1 MLKTLNDDETN
12 AKIQSIAAG
21 FNKKDDRASSN
32 ISKVSTASVLDQ
44 MVADSAKDLKVNM
57 VPTLRRKLQYT
68 IHFLYSG
75 VDTSW
80 SYSTMDYPLHELT
93 QSGLADRIT
102 DMAKDHIFYDA
113 DRGIW
118 RIWTGKL
125 WVKVGQKNTSDLF
138 QIATQLPVMLKNE
151 IEHELISKGSM
162 ELSNDKLITFQ
173 RSAGAKSTLTAAFDL
188 CKSEQR
194 LGRTRV
200 QYDKDPY
207 RLNFLNGELSIAQ
220 VDDNGDLTKGSR
232 SLKKHDK
239 NNYSTTIIP
248 WNYDPKAK
256 APRFMKFLNSFS
268 GGSEEM
274 AEYLQLIAG
283 YTLFG
288 QNIWEHFF
296 LLHGAGSTGKSTFLK
311 ILAATLGGDD
321 VEDEEIAQSVSGI
334 PFNLFTNAKISDA
347 NANTPALAR
356 LAGKL
361 LAITT
366 EPNKSDTLD
375 EGFVKSATGRDT
387 LTATRKYEQPF
398 SFQPKFKIFIATNDY
413 PKSSASDAIL
423 RRMIMIPANHV
434 VRSKNL
440 DFNAN
445 LVDQVKATEMQGVL
459 AWMVRGAEKLI
470 DLAIEQANKAKQVK
484 QDIKTGKIDAK
495 NATIVEKDPLLLKM
509 PLQVRK
515 EGLHYA
521 TSANSA
527 ALFLQDLLITKK
539 EYWNKIATSKALD
552 PQIVFKPVSF
562 KRNGAPASQKGTNRE
577 ERYPK
582 GQDVVID
589 KNSYVLRRDLY
600 DVYRDYCQAEGIEH
614 KMTSKHFADVIK
626 QYLPSA
632 HTSQG
637 TAWLGIALSPCFNFG
652 WHEGTYGESVEIIRK
667 SLWSSDKNHS
677 SNVLD
682 MFDML
687 SSSNH
692 IGEKQQAKIEDFKRN
707 HDAAY
712 LQASHEK
719 VTKLYNP
726 VMRHYDDIEEAKK
739 QRIKKAQ
746 QAMFD

>member
-1 MLKTLNDDETN
+1 MLKTLNDDETQ

-21 FNKKDDRASSN
+21 FNKKDDRAST
-32 ISKVSTASVLDQ
+32 SKVSTTSVLDQ
-44 MVADSAKDLKVNM
+44 LVADSAKDLKVDD
-57 VPTLRRKLQYT
+57 VPALRKKLEYT
-68 IHFLYSG
+68 IHFLYAG

-80 SYSTMDYPLHELT
+80 KYNTMNHQIHDFT
-93 QSGLADRIT
+93 QAGLADRIT
-102 DMAKDHIFYDA
+102 DMAKDHLFYDS

-118 RIWTGKL
+118 RVWTGKF

-138 QIATQLPVMLKNE
+138 QIASQLPLMIKNE
-151 IEHELISKGSM
+151 GSYELVSKSAID
-162 ELSNDKLITFQ
+162 LTLTQFTAFQ
-173 RSAGAKSTLTAAFDL
+173 RSSGSKNTLTAAFDL

-200 QYDKDPY
+200 QYDKDQY
-207 RLNFLNGELSIAQ
+207 RLNFENGELPIAN
-220 VDDNGDLTKGSR
+220 VDDNGNLTKGSR
-232 SLKKHDK
+232 KLQHHDK
-239 NNYSTTIIP
+239 GNYSTTIIP
-248 WNYDPKAK
+248 YDYDPKATT
-256 APRFMKFLNSFS
+256 PRFMKFLKTFS
-268 GGSEEM
+268 GNSEEM
-274 AEYLQLIAG
+274 AEYLQLVAG

-296 LLHGAGSTGKSTFLK
+296 VLHGAGSTGKSTFLK
-311 ILAATLGGDD
+311 ILSSVLGGDD

-366 EPNKSDTLD
+366 EPNKADTLD

-398 SFQPKFKIFIATNDY
+398 AFQPRFKIFIATNDY

-423 RRMIMIPANHV
+423 RRMIMIPANNV

-445 LVDQVKATEMQGVL
+445 LVDQVKAAEMPGVL
-459 AWMVRGAEKLI
+459 AWMVAGAEKLI

-495 NATIVEKDPLLLKM
+495 NAPIVEKDPLMLKM
-509 PLQVRK
+509 PLEVRK

-539 EYWNKIATSKALD
+539 EYWNKVATSKALD
-552 PQIVFKPVSF
+552 PQISFKPTSF
-562 KRNGAPASQKGTNRE
+562 KRNGAPASKTGTNRE

-582 GQDVVID
+582 DQDVVID

-600 DVYRDYCQAEGIEH
+600 EVYRDYCKAEGIEH

-626 QYLPSA
+626 QYLPSC

-637 TAWLGIALSPCFNFG
+637 TAWLGIALSPAFNFG
-652 WHEGTYGESVEIIRK
+652 WHEGNYGESVEIIRK
-667 SLWSSDKNHS
+667 SLWSSDKNHTG
-677 SNVLD
+677 NVLD
-682 MFDML
+682 MFAML
-687 SSSNH
+687 NSNRH
-692 IGEKQQAKIEDFKRN
+692 LGEKQQAKIEDFIKN
-707 HDAAY
+707 HDGAY
-712 LQASHEK
+712 LHGSHEK

-726 VMRHYDDIEEAKK
+726 VMRHYDDIEEARK
-739 QRIKKAQ
+739 QRMKKAQ

>member
-1 MLKTLNDDETN
+1 MLKTLNDEETQ

-21 FNKKDDRASSN
+21 FSKKDDRASSTSN
-32 ISKVSTASVLDQ
+32 VSTSSVLDQ
-44 MVADSAKDLKVNM
+44 MVADSAKDLKVDD
-57 VPTLRRKLQYT
+57 VPALRKKLEYT
-68 IHFLYSG
+68 IHFLYGG

-80 SYSTMDYPLHELT
+80 QYNTMDHPIHDFT

-102 DMAKDHIFYDA
+102 DMAKNHLFYDA
-113 DRGIW
+113 DRGVW
-118 RIWTGKL
+118 RVWNGKFWL
-125 WVKVGQKNTSDLF
+125 KVGQKNVSDLF
-138 QIATQLPVMLKNE
+138 QIASQLPIMIKNE
-151 IEHELISKGSM
+151 IEHELISKGAM

-200 QYDKDPY
+200 QYDKDTY
-207 RLNFLNGELSIAQ
+207 RLNFENGELSIASI
-220 VDDNGDLTKGSR
+220 DANGNLIKGSR
-232 SLKKHDK
+232 KLQNHDK
-239 NNYSTTIIP
+239 SNYSTTIIP

-256 APRFMKFLNSFS
+256 SPRFTSFLKSFA
-268 GGSEEM
+268 GGSPEM

-283 YTLFG
+283 YCLFG
-288 QNIWEHFF
+288 QNVWEHFF
-296 LLHGAGSTGKSTFLK
+296 LIHGAGSTGKSTFLK
-311 ILAATLGGDD
+311 ILSAVLGGDD
-321 VEDEEIAQSVSGI
+321 VEDEEIAQAISGI
-334 PFNLFTNAKISDA
+334 PFSLFTNAKISDA

-398 SFQPKFKIFIATNDY
+398 SFQPRFKIFIATNDY

-440 DFNAN
+440 NFNAN
-445 LVDQVKATEMQGVL
+445 LVDQVKTTEMPGVL
-459 AWMVRGAEKLI
+459 AWMVSGAEKLI

-484 QDIKTGKIDAK
+484 QDIKAGKIDVKDAP
-495 NATIVEKDPLLLKM
+495 IIEKDPLLLKM
-509 PLQVRK
+509 PLEVRK

-552 PQIVFKPVSF
+552 QQVTFSPASF
-562 KRNGAPASQKGTNRE
+562 KRNGAPATQKGTNRE

-582 GQDVVID
+582 YQNVVID
-589 KNSYVLRRDLY
+589 KTSYVLRRDLY
-600 DVYRDYCQAEGIEH
+600 EVYRDYCKDEGIEH

-652 WHEGTYGESVEIIRK
+652 WHESSYGESVEIIRK
-667 SLWSSDKNHS
+667 SLWSSDKNHTG
-677 SNVLD
+677 NVLD
-682 MFDML
+682 MFAML
-687 SSSNH
+687 NSNRH
-692 IGEKQQAKIEDFKRN
+692 LGEKQQAKIEEFKRN

-712 LQASHEK
+712 LQGSHEK

-726 VMRHYDDIEEAKK
+726 LMCHYDDIEEAKK

-746 QAMFD
+746 HAMFD

>member
-21 FNKKDDRASSN
+21 FNKKDDRASST
-32 ISKVSTASVLDQ
+32 SKVSTSSVLDQ
-44 MVADSAKDLKVNM
+44 LVADSAKDLKVDD
-57 VPTLRRKLQYT
+57 VPALRKKLEYT
-68 IHFLYSG
+68 IHFLYGG

-80 SYSTMDYPLHELT
+80 KYNTMNHPIHDFT

-102 DMAKDHIFYDA
+102 DMAKSHLFYDS

-118 RIWTGKL
+118 RIWNGKFWL
-125 WVKVGQKNTSDLF
+125 KVGQKNTSDLF
-138 QIATQLPVMLKNE
+138 QIASQLPIMIKNE
-151 IEHELISKGSM
+151 GSHELVSKSAID
-162 ELSNDKLITFQ
+162 LTLTQFTAFQ
-173 RSAGAKSTLTAAFDL
+173 RSSGSKNTLSAAFDL

-207 RLNFLNGELSIAQ
+207 LLNFENGELPIAN
-220 VDDNGDLTKGSR
+220 VDNNGDLIKGLRKLQKHTK
-232 SLKKHDK
+232 D
-239 NNYSTTIIP
+239 NYSTTIIP
-248 WNYDPKAK
+248 WDYNPKAK
-256 APRFMKFLNSFS
+256 APRFMKFLNNFA
-268 GGSEEM
+268 GGSQEM
-274 AEYLQLIAG
+274 AEYLQLVAG

-296 LLHGAGSTGKSTFLK
+296 VVHGAGSTGKSTFLK
-311 ILAATLGGDD
+311 ILSACLGGDD
-321 VEDEEIAQSVSGI
+321 VEDEEIAQSVAGI

-356 LAGKL
+356 LSGKL

-375 EGFVKSATGRDT
+375 EGFVKSSTGRDT

-398 SFQPKFKIFIATNDY
+398 AFQPRFKIFIATNDY

-445 LVDQVKATEMQGVL
+445 LVDQVKSNEMQGVL
-459 AWMVRGAEKLI
+459 AWMVQGAEKLI

-484 QDIKTGKIDAK
+484 QDIKSGKIDAK
-495 NATIVEKDPLLLKM
+495 DAQIVEKDPLLLKM
-509 PLQVRK
+509 PIEVRK

-527 ALFLQDLLITKK
+527 ALFLQDLLITKE

-552 PQIVFKPVSF
+552 PQVAFSPASF
-562 KRNGAPASQKGTNRE
+562 KRNGAPATQKGTNRE

-582 GQDVVID
+582 YQNVVID
-589 KNSYVLRRDLY
+589 KTSYVLRRDLY
-600 DVYRDYCQAEGIEH
+600 EVYRDYCKDEGIEH

-652 WHEGTYGESVEIIRK
+652 WNEGSYGESVEIIRK

-682 MFDML
+682 MFAML
-687 SSSNH
+687 NSNRR
-692 IGEKQQAKIEDFKRN
+692 IGEKQQAKIEEFKRN

-712 LQASHEK
+712 LRGSHEK
-719 VTKLYNP
+719 VDKLYNP
-726 VMRHYDDIEEAKK
+726 VMGHYDDIEESKK
-739 QRIKKAQ
+739 QRMKKAQ

>member
-1 MLKTLNDDETN
+1 MLKTLNDEETQ
-12 AKIQSIAAG
+12 AKIKSIAAG
-21 FNKKDDRASSN
+21 FDKKDDRASSTSN
-32 ISKVSTASVLDQ
+32 VSTSSVLDQ
-44 MVADSAKDLKVNM
+44 LVADSAKDLKVAD
-57 VPTLRRKLQYT
+57 VPALRKKLEYT
-68 IHFLYSG
+68 IHFLYGG

-80 SYSTMDYPLHELT
+80 KYNTMNHPIHDFT

-102 DMAKDHIFYDA
+102 DMAKSHLFYDS
-113 DRGIW
+113 DRGVW
-118 RIWTGKL
+118 RIWNGKL
-125 WVKVGQKNTSDLF
+125 WVKIGQKNTSDLF
-138 QIATQLPVMLKNE
+138 QIASQLPIMIKNE
-151 IEHELISKGSM
+151 GSYELVSKGAID
-162 ELSNDKLITFQ
+162 LTLTQFTAFQ
-173 RSAGAKSTLTAAFDL
+173 RSAGSKNTLNAAFDL
-188 CKSEQR
+188 CKSAQR

-200 QYDKDPY
+200 QYDKDMY
-207 RLNFLNGELSIAQ
+207 RLNFSNGELSIAS
-220 VDDNGDLTKGSR
+220 VDDHGNLTKGSR
-232 SLKKHDK
+232 KLKKHDK
-239 NNYSTTIIP
+239 SNYSTTIIP
-248 WNYDPKAK
+248 WSYDSKAK
-256 APRFMKFLNSFS
+256 APRFMKFLKSFS
-268 GGSEEM
+268 GGSQEM
-274 AEYLQLIAG
+274 AEYLQLVAG

-296 LLHGAGSTGKSTFLK
+296 LFHGAGSTGKSTFLK
-311 ILAATLGGDD
+311 ILASCLGGDD
-321 VEDEEIAQSVSGI
+321 VEDEEIAQSVAGI

-356 LAGKL
+356 LSGKL

-375 EGFVKSATGRDT
+375 EGFVKSAVGRDT

-398 SFQPKFKIFIATNDY
+398 AFQPRFKIFIATNDY

-423 RRMIMIPANHV
+423 RRMIMIPANNV

-459 AWMVRGAEKLI
+459 AWMVAGAEKLI

-484 QDIKTGKIDAK
+484 QDIKAGKIDTKDAQ
-495 NATIVEKDPLLLKM
+495 IVEKDPLLLKM
-509 PLQVRK
+509 PLEVRK

-552 PQIVFKPVSF
+552 PQVAFSPSSF
-562 KRNGAPASQKGTNRE
+562 KRNGAPASKTGTNRE
-577 ERYPK
+577 ERYSK
-582 GQDVVID
+582 DQDVVID
-589 KNSYVLRRDLY
+589 KTSYVLRRDLY
-600 DVYRDYCQAEGIEH
+600 EVYRDYCQAEGIEH

-632 HTSQG
+632 HITQG
-637 TAWLGIALSPCFNFG
+637 SAWLGIALSPCFNYG
-652 WHEGTYGESVEIIRK
+652 WHQGNYGESVEIIRK
-667 SLWSSDKNHS
+667 SLWNSDKNHT

-682 MFDML
+682 MFEML

-692 IGEKQQAKIEDFKRN
+692 IGEKQQAKIEEFKRN
-707 HDAAY
+707 HDGAY
-712 LQASHEK
+712 LQGSHEK

-726 VMRHYDDIEEAKK
+726 LMRHYDDIEEAKK
-739 QRIKKAQ
+739 QRIKNAQ
-746 QAMFD
+746 QSMFE

>member
-1 MLKTLNDDETN
+1 MLKTLNDDETK
-12 AKIQSIAAG
+12 AKIQSIAAD
-21 FNKKDDRASSN
+21 FSKKNDRASTN
-32 ISKVSTASVLDQ
+32 KVSTSSVLDQ
-44 MVADSAKDLKVNM
+44 MVADSAKDLKAAD
-57 VPTLRRKLQYT
+57 VPALRKKLEYT
-68 IHFLYSG
+68 IHFLYGG

-80 SYSTMDYPLHELT
+80 KYNTMDHPIHDFT

-102 DMAKDHIFYDA
+102 DMAKDHLFYDA

-118 RIWTGKL
+118 RIWNGKF

-138 QIATQLPVMLKNE
+138 QIASQLPVMIKNE
-151 IEHELISKGSM
+151 GSYELVSKGVID
-162 ELSNDKLITFQ
+162 LTLTQFTAFQ
-173 RSAGAKSTLTAAFDL
+173 RSAGSKNTLSAAFDL

-200 QYDKDPY
+200 QYDKDQY
-207 RLNFLNGELSIAQ
+207 LLNFENGELPIAN
-220 VDDNGDLTKGSR
+220 VDNNGDLIKGSR
-232 SLKKHDK
+232 KLQNHDK
-239 NNYSTTIIP
+239 SNYSTTIIP
-248 WNYDPKAK
+248 YNYDPKAK
-256 APRFMKFLNSFS
+256 APRFIKFLNSFA
-268 GGSEEM
+268 GGSQEM

-311 ILAATLGGDD
+311 ILASCLGGDD

-356 LAGKL
+356 LSGKL

-366 EPNKSDTLD
+366 EPNKNDTLD
-375 EGFVKSATGRDT
+375 EGFVKSAVGRDT

-398 SFQPKFKIFIATNDY
+398 AFQPRFKIFIATNDY

-445 LVDQVKATEMQGVL
+445 LVDQVKAAEMQGVL
-459 AWMVRGAEKLI
+459 AWMVQGAEKLI

-484 QDIKTGKIDAK
+484 QDIKSGKIDPKDAP
-495 NATIVEKDPLLLKM
+495 IIEKDPLMLKM
-509 PLQVRK
+509 PIEVRK

-527 ALFLQDLLITKK
+527 ALFLQDLLITKE

-552 PQIVFKPVSF
+552 PQVAFSPASF
-562 KRNGAPASQKGTNRE
+562 KRNGAPSSQKGTNRE
-577 ERYPK
+577 ERYAK
-582 GQDVVID
+582 DQDVVID

-600 DVYRDYCQAEGIEH
+600 EVYRDYCKTEGIEH

-637 TAWLGIALSPCFNFG
+637 TAWLGIALSPAFNYG
-652 WHEGTYGESVEIIRK
+652 WHEGNYGESVEIIRK
-667 SLWSSDKNHS
+667 SLWSSDKNHTG
-677 SNVLD
+677 NVLD
-682 MFDML
+682 MFAML
-687 SSSNH
+687 NSNRH
-692 IGEKQQAKIEDFKRN
+692 IGEKQQAKIEDFIKN
-707 HDAAY
+707 HDGAY
-712 LQASHEK
+712 LQGSHEK

-746 QAMFD
+746 HAMFD

>member
-1 MLKTLNDDETN
+1 MLKTLNDEETQ
-12 AKIQSIAAG
+12 AKIKSIAAG
-21 FNKKDDRASSN
+21 FDKKDDRASSN
-32 ISKVSTASVLDQ
+32 NQQTSSLDQ
-44 MVADSAKDLKVNM
+44 LVADSAKDLKVSM

-80 SYSTMDYPLHELT
+80 KYNTMDHPIRDFT
-93 QSGLADRIT
+93 QAGLADRIT
-102 DMAKDHIFYDA
+102 DIAKGHLFYDA

-118 RIWTGKL
+118 RIWNGKFWL
-125 WVKVGQKNTSDLF
+125 KVGQKNVSDLF
-138 QIATQLPVMLKNE
+138 QIASQLPIMIKNE
-151 IEHELISKGSM
+151 IEHELISKGAM

-200 QYDKDPY
+200 QYDKDTY
-207 RLNFLNGELSIAQ
+207 RLNFENGELPIAN
-220 VDDNGDLTKGSR
+220 VDDNGDLTKGPRKLQSHN
-232 SLKKHDK
+232 KG
-239 NNYSTTIIP
+239 NYSTTIIP
-248 WNYDPKAK
+248 WSYNQKAK
-256 APRFMKFLNSFS
+256 APRFMKFLKTFAGN
-268 GGSEEM
+268 SEEM

-283 YTLFG
+283 YALFG

-296 LLHGAGSTGKSTFLK
+296 VFHGAGSTGKSTFLK
-311 ILAATLGGDD
+311 ILSAVLGGDD
-321 VEDEEIAQSVSGI
+321 VEDEEIAQAISGI

-366 EPNKSDTLD
+366 EPNKNDTLD
-375 EGFVKSATGRDT
+375 EGFVKSAVGRDT

-398 SFQPKFKIFIATNDY
+398 SFQPRFKIFIATNDY

-459 AWMVRGAEKLI
+459 AWMVEGAEKLI

-484 QDIKTGKIDAK
+484 QDIKAGKIDAK
-495 NATIVEKDPLLLKM
+495 DAPIIEKDPLMLKM

-552 PQIVFKPVSF
+552 QQVAFKPASF
-562 KRNGAPASQKGTNRE
+562 KRNGAPATQKGTNRE

-582 GQDVVID
+582 DQDVVID
-589 KNSYVLRRDLY
+589 KYSYVLRRDLY
-600 DVYRDYCQAEGIEH
+600 EVYRDYCKTEGIEH

-637 TAWLGIALSPCFNFG
+637 TAWLGIALSPSFNYG
-652 WHEGTYGESVEIIRK
+652 WHEGSYGESVEIIRK

-692 IGEKQQAKIEDFKRN
+692 IGEKQQAKIEDFIKN
-707 HDAAY
+707 HDGAY
-712 LQASHEK
+712 LQGSHEK

-726 VMRHYDDIEEAKK
+726 VVRHYDDIEEVKK

-746 QAMFD
+746 QSMFD